1 MTLWGFIKQF
11 AKFTVTGA
19 TCFAIDFGLMVL
31 LKEVFG
37 LYYIAASAI
46 SFIVA
51 TCINYLISKHWVYDV
66 KDKSAQFRELIVFII
81 LSAIGLGINTCLLW
95 LSTAKVG
102 LNYKI
107 SKLIAG
113 MIGSIY
119 NYITRKL
126 YLEKK

>member
-51 TCINYLISKHWVYDV
+51 TCINYLISKHWVY
-66 KDKSAQFRELIVFII
+66 
-81 LSAIGLGINTCLLW
+81 AIGLGINTGLLW
-95 LSTAKVG
+95 LFTTKAG
-102 LNYKI
+102 MDYRI

-119 NYITRKL
+119 NYVTRKL

>member
-1 MTLWGFIKQF
+1 MTLWQFIKQF
-11 AKFTVTGA
+11 SKFTVTGA

-37 LYYIAASAI
+37 VYYLAASGI
-46 SFIVA
+46 SFVVA

-66 KDKSAQFRELIVFII
+66 KDKHAQFKELIVFII

-95 LSTAKVG
+95 VFTSKVG

-126 YLEKK
+126 YLEK

>member
-11 AKFTVTGA
+11 AKFTVTGT

-66 KDKSAQFRELIVFII
+66 KDKSAQLRELIVFII

-95 LSTAKVG
+95 LFTAKVG